1 MKPDFA
7 SSVNTL
13 GIPSRAQPP
22 KLEGKW
28 DLDEAAQCIL
38 RETFNHF
45 KVNLAVFSLSAGPEV
60 LHQARIGWRRFKSVL
75 RLFKPIL
82 RMKAEPPWQALK
94 PLLAC
99 MSDMRE
105 LDVAVNDALPP
116 LEDVYSGASAERKQ
130 AWLAMRLALAQAR
143 LIQRKA
149 VQYAIEDPATVT
161 SIELT
166 SRWIEELTVKHIW
179 GTEKGRTKT
188 NLRHWIRRRVGRL
201 HRELH
206 RDFQDPENP
215 TREHRVRILAK
226 HLRYSI
232 ELFRPL
238 LAKRCGSTW
247 YQEAIQLQSTLG
259 LGRDLIQTRIR
270 LERLDIDQEILDFL
284 RGVEAGQKIQLS
296 SAIR

>member
-1 MKPDFA
+1 MEAK
-7 SSVNTL
+7 S
-13 GIPSRAQPP
+13 
-22 KLEGKW
+22 
-28 DLDEAAQCIL
+28 DLDEAAQCVL
-38 RETFNHF
+38 RETFTHF
-45 KVNLAVFSLSAGPEV
+45 KANLAAFSLSSDPEV

-75 RLFKPIL
+75 RLFKPVPGVN
-82 RMKAEPPWQALK
+82 AQPPWQALK

-105 LDVAVNDALPP
+105 LDVAMNDTLPP
-116 LEDVYSGASAERKQ
+116 LEYVYSGGNTERVQRWQ
-130 AWLAMRLALAQAR
+130 AMTLVLAQAR
-143 LIQRKA
+143 PIQRKA
-149 VQYAIEDPATVT
+149 VQSALEDPATVT

-166 SRWIEELTVKHIW
+166 SRWIEELTVKKI
-179 GTEKGRTKT
+179 GGSEKGRTKT

-206 RDFQDPENP
+206 RDFQHPENP